1 MEKNI
6 RIIKNEDS
14 VTLNVYSWNS
24 DMSLSFTLIVWF
36 VIFVFFHSI
45 ITVIIF
51 IIAYLGGRFSHN
63 SFERMVIEGDKITIT
78 RYPFPFFLRYETI
91 SIPNNE
97 KMHFYYK
104 EYERDKYVPLES
116 KLFPRYFRR
125 LNINYFALRRWQIG
139 HLDAPEN
146 VRAMHI
152 VYDNEDIGFG
162 TLLPKEDYNEI
173 LALILAQRAKWEKEH
188 PEDAIA
194 PEPEGPE
201 AHTVDS
207 PSQ

>member
-14 VTLNVYSWNS
+14 ITLNVYNWNIYYP
-24 DMSLSFTLIVWF
+24 LSMMLILWF

-51 IIAYLGGRFSHN
+51 ITLYLCDRFSEN
-63 SFERMVIEGDKITIT
+63 AFERMVIKGEKITIT

-104 EYERDKYVPLES
+104 EYERDKIVCLES

-125 LNINYFALRRWQIG
+125 QDINPFVLFSWRLDYFDNSDNLRAI
-139 HLDAPEN
+139 
-146 VRAMHI
+146 HI
-152 VYDNEDIGFG
+152 VYDDEDIGFG

-173 LALILAQRAKWEKEH
+173 IALILAQRARWEKEH
-188 PEDAIA
+188 ETDPIPDLAQA
-194 PEPEGPE
+194 
-201 AHTVDS
+201 
-207 PSQ
+207 